1 MSAVELSEAGERA
14 VRQALGTEH
23 AAVWVH
29 GLAKAFVTDQKVAA
43 ELREAATTHREHRD
57 RARELLR
64 SAGVAPPVAEPA
76 YRTPKP
82 VTDQDSA
89 LRALL
94 AVEQD
99 CSAGWLAVLERS
111 EPRRLKELALTCL
124 TDAAT
129 RATRWRLKLGV
140 RPSAPAFPGRE

>member
-1 MSAVELSEAGERA
+1 MSQAELSEAGERA
-14 VRQALGTEH
+14 VRQALGAEH

-29 GLAKAFVTDQKVAA
+29 GLAKAFVADSKVAA
-43 ELREAATTHREHRD
+43 ELREAAATHRGHRD
-57 RARELLR
+57 RTRELLR
-64 SAGVAPPVAEPA
+64 SAGVAPPAAEPA

-99 CSAGWLAVLERS
+99 CSVGWLAVLERS
-111 EPRRLKELALTCL
+111 ELWRLNELALTCL
-124 TDAAT
+124 TDSAT
-129 RATRWRLKLGV
+129 RATRWRLRLDV